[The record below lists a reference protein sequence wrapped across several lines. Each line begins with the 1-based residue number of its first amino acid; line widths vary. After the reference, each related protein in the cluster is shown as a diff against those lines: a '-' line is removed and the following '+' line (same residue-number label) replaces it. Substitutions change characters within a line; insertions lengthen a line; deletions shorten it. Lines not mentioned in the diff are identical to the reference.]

1 VTTPTTG
8 RRDQE
13 ESMSNPVFNNTA
25 VFRDPRSR
33 GRAQGAQRGP
43 VLQGGAPRSGYGTGY
58 ETSTL
63 EGMYA
68 APSAT
73 TVQTGRLTY
82 DDVIVKAG
90 GLIALVVVAAAATWA
105 LVPQTMLLPVMIV
118 GALVGF
124 VLGMVNSFK
133 TNPSPA
139 LILAY
144 GVAEGVFIG
153 GISELY
159 SGLYK
164 GIVLQAVLA
173 TMATFVACLVLFR
186 SGKVRVTP
194 KFTRWLLVAMV
205 GYLVF
210 SLVNVLLMV
219 FNVGGDGMF
228 GPLRGGF
235 LGVVVGLFAVGLAAA
250 MLIVDFDS
258 IKRGVEQGAPAKFAW
273 TAAFGLVVTLVWMY
287 LEFLRLLAILRGS
300 D

>member
-1 VTTPTTG
+1 
-8 RRDQE
+8 
-13 ESMSNPVFNNTA
+13 MSNPVFNNTA

-33 GRAQGAQRGP
+33 GRGQGSQRGP
-43 VLQGGAPRSGYGTGY
+43 VLQGGVPTAGYDTRY
-58 ETSTL
+58 DPATL
-63 EGMYA
+63 EGMYN
-68 APSAT
+68 APTAT
-73 TVQTGRLTY
+73 TAQTGRLTY

-90 GLIALVVVAAAATWA
+90 GLLAVVVVAAAATWA
-105 LVPQTMLLPVMIV
+105 LVPQTLLFPVMIV

-124 VLGMVNSFK
+124 VLGLVNSFK

-144 GVAEGVFIG
+144 GVAEGAFIG
-153 GISELY
+153 GISEIY
-159 SGLYK
+159 SGLYQ

-194 KFTRWLLVAMV
+194 KFTRWLMVAMV

-219 FNVGGDGMF
+219 FNVGGEGMF

-235 LGVVVGLFAVGLAAA
+235 LGVLVGLFAVGLAAA

-273 TAAFGLVVTLVWMY
+273 TAAFGLVVTLIWMY

>member
-1 VTTPTTG
+1 
-8 RRDQE
+8 
-13 ESMSNPVFNNTA
+13 MSNPVFNNTA

-33 GRAQGAQRGP
+33 GRAQGPQRGP
-43 VLQGGAPRSGYGTGY
+43 LQGGPAMTAGVDAA
-58 ETSTL
+58 TL
-63 EGMYA
+63 EGMYN
-68 APSAT
+68 APAAT
-73 TVQTGRLTY
+73 TAQTGRMTY

-90 GLIALVVVAAAATWA
+90 GLLAVVVVAAAATWA
-105 LVPQTMLLPVMIV
+105 LVPQTMLFPAMIG

-124 VLGMVNSFK
+124 VLGMVNAFK
-133 TNPSPA
+133 SNPSPA

-144 GVAEGVFIG
+144 GVAQGVFVG
-153 GISELY
+153 AISNVYSSLY
-159 SGLYK
+159 E

-173 TMATFVACLVLFR
+173 TMATFVACLLLFR

-210 SLVNVLLMV
+210 SLVNVMLMV

-235 LGVVVGLFAVGLAAA
+235 LGVLVGLFAVGLAAA

-258 IKRGVEQGAPAKFAW
+258 IKRGVELGAPAKFAW
-273 TAAFGLVVTLVWMY
+273 TAAFGLVVTLIWMY

>member
-1 VTTPTTG
+1 
-8 RRDQE
+8 
-13 ESMSNPVFNNTA
+13 MSNPVFNNTA
-25 VFRDPRSR
+25 VFREPRSR
-33 GRAQGAQRGP
+33 GRAQGPRGGGL
-43 VLQGGAPRSGYGTGY
+43 LQGGAAPSARYDAATF
-58 ETSTL
+58 
-63 EGMYA
+63 EGMYR

-90 GLIALVVVAAAATWA
+90 ALLAVVVVAAAATWA
-105 LVPQTMLLPVMIV
+105 LVPPTMLV
-118 GALVGF
+118 GAMVVGGLVGF

-153 GISELY
+153 AISNVYSSLY
-159 SGLYK
+159 Q

-235 LGVVVGLFAVGLAAA
+235 LGVLVGLFAVGLAAA

-258 IKRGVEQGAPAKFAW
+258 IKRGVEGGAPARFAW
-273 TAAFGLVVTLVWMY
+273 TAAFGLVVTLIWMY
-287 LEFLRLLAILRGS
+287 LEFLRLLAILRGN